1 MFYWESSACTSP
13 SANLTALTRME
24 RGGFSQPFSQRRSL
38 IDLSSLTCTDP
49 TFMCFMIKIL
59 TSVTALLALFQVGTF
74 LTALSG
80 IVYICS
86 FTKSSAIF
94 LFHRPRLFHIQVSP
108 SPVPASRM
116 TYYLPV
122 SFHNNP
128 HWNACVLFVRL
139 CQAHLLSFH
148 VMTQVDHTCLSVSNL
163 SL

>member
-38 IDLSSLTCTDP
+38 IDLSSLTCTDS

-94 LFHRPRLFHIQVSP
+94 LFTVLAYFTSRFLLLQCLRLGWLTTF
-108 SPVPASRM
+108 
-116 TYYLPV
+116 
-122 SFHNNP
+122 
-128 HWNACVLFVRL
+128 RL
-139 CQAHLLSFH
+139 VF
-148 VMTQVDHTCLSVSNL
+148 TITHTGTRVFCLCAFARRIFCPFML
-163 SL
+163 